1 MAKGT
6 PRNATASQFILRQSE
21 TPEPEAVKV
30 SFRTVTEDEWDQ
42 RKGNS
47 GSDTPTSYRPAKS
60 GVKAGLREG
69 ETRITCIYREDQSQ
83 VLHDWAKTTG
93 RTFRE
98 VCLAMAD
105 RYIEEVIRPA
115 TSGERKLKRTG
126 EPPEAYA
133 DLYEMEAS
141 ADEWA
146 QFF

>member
-1 MAKGT
+1 MAKGA
-6 PRNATASQFILRQSE
+6 PRGIGAANAILQQ
-21 TPEPEAVKV
+21 PQQ
-30 SFRTVTEDEWDQ
+30 TE
-42 RKGNS
+42 
-47 GSDTPTSYRPAKS
+47 YRPDKR

-98 VCLAMAD
+98 VCLAMAG
-105 RYIEEVIRPA
+105 RYIEEVVRPA
-115 TSGERKLKRTG
+115 TSGDRKLKVG
-126 EPPEAYA
+126 KVEPPEAYA
-133 DLYEMEAS
+133 DLYETEPT

>member
-6 PRNATASQFILRQSE
+6 PRGISAASAILQQ
-21 TPEPEAVKV
+21 PQQP
-30 SFRTVTEDEWDQ
+30 DEYKPD
-42 RKGNS
+42 R
-47 GSDTPTSYRPAKS
+47 R
-60 GVKAGLREG
+60 GVKAGLRQG

-105 RYIEEVIRPA
+105 RYIEEVIKPA
-115 TSGERKLKRTG
+115 TSGDRKLRKG
-126 EPPEAYA
+126 KAEPPEAYA
-133 DLYEMEAS
+133 DLYEAEPT

>member
-1 MAKGT
+1 MAKGA
-6 PRNATASQFILRQSE
+6 PRNAAAALLQEQR
-21 TPEPEAVKV
+21 A
-30 SFRTVTEDEWDQ
+30 DEY
-42 RKGNS
+42 K
-47 GSDTPTSYRPAKS
+47 PAKK
-60 GVKAGLREG
+60 GVNAGLREG
-69 ETRITCIYREDQSQ
+69 ETRITCIYRQDQSR

-115 TSGERKLKRTG
+115 TSGDHKLKTTG

-133 DLYEMEAS
+133 DLYAD
-141 ADEWA
+141 APDEWA

>member
-1 MAKGT
+1 MAKGA
-6 PRNATASQFILRQSE
+6 PRNAAEAILQSADSSTASSLDLPGVEVEYQ
-21 TPEPEAVKV
+21 
-30 SFRTVTEDEWDQ
+30 
-42 RKGNS
+42 
-47 GSDTPTSYRPAKS
+47 PAKK
-60 GVKAGLREG
+60 GVKAGLRPG
-69 ETRITCIYREDQSQ
+69 ETRITCIYRDDQSQ

-115 TSGERKLKRTG
+115 TSGKKKLKRTS
-126 EPPEAYA
+126 EPPEAYI
-133 DLYEMEAS
+133 DLYETEAS

>member
-1 MAKGT
+1 MAKGA
-6 PRNATASQFILRQSE
+6 PRNAAAALL
-21 TPEPEAVKV
+21 A
-30 SFRTVTEDEWDQ
+30 DQ
-42 RKGNS
+42 K
-47 GSDTPTSYRPAKS
+47 PAEYKPAKS

-105 RYIEEVIRPA
+105 AYIEEVIRPA
-115 TSGERKLKRTG
+115 TSGDRKLKAKD
-126 EPPEAYA
+126 EPPKEYA
-133 DLYEMEAS
+133 DMYQDTP
-141 ADEWA
+141 DEWA